1 MAQRIT
7 LTLASEL
14 LEGVKAAKP
23 KALSLASFCA
33 LLVEEGL
40 SSGSTRPAE
49 NHHGASGCAQNGG
62 GLP

>member
-7 LTLASEL
+7 LTLTPEL

-33 LLVEEGL
+33 LLVEAGL
-40 SSGSTRPAE
+40 GRESADAPESGLAK
-49 NHHGASGCAQNGG
+49 
-62 GLP
+62 GLTLR

>member
-7 LTLASEL
+7 LTLAPEL

-33 LLVEEGL
+33 LLVEAGMIA
-40 SSGSTRPAE
+40 SSGTPVE
-49 NHHGASGCAQNGG
+49 NHHGASACAQNGG

>member
-7 LTLASEL
+7 LTLAPEL

-40 SSGSTRPAE
+40 SRQAPELSADAPEPGL
-49 NHHGASGCAQNGG
+49 ASG
-62 GLP
+62 LTLR

>member
-7 LTLASEL
+7 LTLAPEL

-33 LLVEEGL
+33 LLVEAGL
-40 SSGSTRPAE
+40 SSGTRSGE
-49 NHHGASGCAQNGG
+49 NHPAASEGTCVS
-62 GLP
+62 